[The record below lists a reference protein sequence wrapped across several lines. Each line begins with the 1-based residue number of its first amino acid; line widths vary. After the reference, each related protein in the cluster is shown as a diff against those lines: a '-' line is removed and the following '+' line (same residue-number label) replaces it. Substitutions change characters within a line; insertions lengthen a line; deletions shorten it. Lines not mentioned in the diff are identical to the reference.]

1 MKYVIIQ
8 AALHKRGQKDVTVL
22 IPVIFSG
29 RLVHSEMAEAVKHNL
44 YRDHDHNYDNMKTI
58 GAGFVDTTNKGFV
71 CYGRSESLNVASRG
85 KQDSDVCNQHRYAQ
99 EGERVVQTVEN
110 VLQNFLGPESF
121 MYSKLEMS
129 EPADQLFEAVAK
141 ATKGALERRHLA
153 PLGFVF
159 TDPVRGYSLVTDCN
173 LLLPRNL
180 GCDYVGPV
188 STLRWN
194 GVSHLVRL
202 HGSKEVVEIPNDAMI
217 NLVPMF
223 ASVRQV
229 LELQSAE
236 TVFNLSKTLAGSDV
250 KVKRV
255 IERLRNLQDVDA
267 STVGECI
274 VSGLQMSP
282 EQQDGLIGNEVEAVG
297 LIYVTELES
306 GDEFVFIMPL
316 GEFVRTVQP

>member
-1 MKYVIIQ
+1 M
-8 AALHKRGQKDVTVL
+8 
-22 IPVIFSG
+22 
-29 RLVHSEMAEAVKHNL
+29 
-44 YRDHDHNYDNMKTI
+44 
-58 GAGFVDTTNKGFV
+58 
-71 CYGRSESLNVASRG
+71 
-85 KQDSDVCNQHRYAQ
+85 
-99 EGERVVQTVEN
+99 
-110 VLQNFLGPESF
+110 
-121 MYSKLEMS
+121 
-129 EPADQLFEAVAK
+129 
-141 ATKGALERRHLA
+141 
-153 PLGFVF
+153 
-159 TDPVRGYSLVTDCN
+159 
-173 LLLPRNL
+173 
-180 GCDYVGPV
+180 
-188 STLRWN
+188 
-194 GVSHLVRL
+194 RL